1 MASALNDGRGCQLS
15 PLGSHLV
22 GSASHRAERQ
32 KEGRTMSKKSN
43 VNPEHYKLAGRDR
56 PGEDILHKQNKQ
68 KFRQAKAAA
77 SEGTPNVIPGAQVIS
92 GKSNTVI

>member
-1 MASALNDGRGCQLS
+1 
-15 PLGSHLV
+15 
-22 GSASHRAERQ
+22 
-32 KEGRTMSKKSN
+32 MSKKSN

-77 SEGTPNVIPGAQVIS
+77 SEGTPNVLPGAQPASKAGSTAEDAGAEEQAHSQEEMQQAHETAHASRRV
-92 GKSNTVI
+92 